1 MTDKYEPR
9 VGDLL
14 VYSSNV
20 YRLVA
25 VKDKKYAK
33 YADVRREYVITAGG
47 LVQKDDG
54 DILSDIRVSCFERQI
69 HLKAKVV

>member
-1 MTDKYEPR
+1 MTDNYEPR

-14 VYSSNV
+14 VYGTNV

-25 VKDKKYAK
+25 VKVKK
-33 YADVRREYVITAGG
+33 YADVRREYVITASG
-47 LVQKDDG
+47 LVQKNDK

-69 HLKAKVV
+69 HLKARVV

>member
-14 VYSSNV
+14 VYGSSV

-25 VKDKKYAK
+25 VKDKKYA
-33 YADVRREYVITAGG
+33 DVRREYVITNGKI
-47 LVQKDDG
+47 VQKDDG
-54 DILSDIRVSCFERQI
+54 DILSDIRVSCFERQL
-69 HLKAKVV
+69 HLKARVV

>member
-14 VYSSNV
+14 VYGSSV

-25 VKDKKYAK
+25 VKDKKYA
-33 YADVRREYVITAGG
+33 DVRREYVITASG

-54 DILSDIRVSCFERQI
+54 DILSDIRVSCFERQL
-69 HLKAKVV
+69 HLKARVV

>member
-14 VYSSNV
+14 VYGSNV

-25 VKDKKYAK
+25 VKDRK
-33 YADVRREYVITAGG
+33 YADVRREYVITMDG
-47 LVQKDDG
+47 LLQKDDG
-54 DILSDIRVSCFERQI
+54 DILSDIRVSCFERQL

>member
-14 VYSSNV
+14 VYGASV

-25 VKDKKYAK
+25 VKDKKYA
-33 YADVRREYVITAGG
+33 DVRREYVITASG

-69 HLKAKVV
+69 HLKARVV

>member
-14 VYSSNV
+14 VYGMNV

-25 VKDKKYAK
+25 VKDRK
-33 YADVRREYVITAGG
+33 YADVRREYVITMDG

-54 DILSDIRVSCFERQI
+54 DILPDIRVSCFERQI

>member
-14 VYSSNV
+14 VYGTNV

-25 VKDKKYAK
+25 VKDKKYA
-33 YADVRREYVITAGG
+33 DVRREYVIEKGKI
-47 LVQKDDG
+47 VQKDDG
-54 DILSDIRVSCFERQI
+54 YILSDIRVSCFERQI
-69 HLKAKVV
+69 HLKARVV

>member
-14 VYSSNV
+14 VYGTNA
-20 YRLVA
+20 YRLV
-25 VKDKKYAK
+25 
-33 YADVRREYVITAGG
+33 ADVRREYVITAGG

-54 DILSDIRVSCFERQI
+54 DILPDIRVSCFERQI
-69 HLKAKVV
+69 HLKARVV

>member
-14 VYSSNV
+14 VCGTKV

-25 VKDKKYAK
+25 VKDKK

-47 LVQKDDG
+47 LVQKNDK

-69 HLKAKVV
+69 HLKARVV

>member
-14 VYSSNV
+14 VYGSSV

-25 VKDKKYAK
+25 VKDKKYA
-33 YADVRREYVITAGG
+33 DVRREYVITASG
-47 LVQKDDG
+47 LVQKNDK
-54 DILSDIRVSCFERQI
+54 DILSDICVSCFERQI
-69 HLKAKVV
+69 HLKARVV

>member
-25 VKDKKYAK
+25 VKDKKYA
-33 YADVRREYVITAGG
+33 DVRREYVITASG
-47 LVQKDDG
+47 LVQKKRWG
-54 DILSDIRVSCFERQI
+54 YLIRYSRIVF
-69 HLKAKVV
+69 

>member
-14 VYSSNV
+14 VYGSNV

-25 VKDKKYAK
+25 VKDKE
-33 YADVRREYVITAGG
+33 YADVRREYVITASG
-47 LVQKDDG
+47 LVQKNDK

-69 HLKAKVV
+69 HLKARVV

>member
-14 VYSSNV
+14 VYGSNV

-25 VKDKKYAK
+25 VKDKKC
-33 YADVRREYVITAGG
+33 ADVRREYVITASG
-47 LVQKDDG
+47 LVQKEDG
-54 DILSDIRVSCFERQI
+54 GYLI
-69 HLKAKVV
+69 

>member
-14 VYSSNV
+14 VYGMNV

-25 VKDKKYAK
+25 IKDRK
-33 YADVRREYVITAGG
+33 YADVRREYVITMDG

-54 DILSDIRVSCFERQI
+54 DI
-69 HLKAKVV
+69 

>member
-14 VYSSNV
+14 VYGTNV

-25 VKDKKYAK
+25 VKDRK
-33 YADVRREYVITAGG
+33 YADDRREYVITTDG
-47 LVQKDDG
+47 LIQKDDG
-54 DILSDIRVSCFERQI
+54 DILPDIRVSCFERQL

>member
-1 MTDKYEPR
+1 MTDKYKPR

-14 VYSSNV
+14 VYGSNV

-25 VKDKKYAK
+25 VKDKKYA
-33 YADVRREYVITAGG
+33 DVRREYVITKGKI
-47 LVQKDDG
+47 VQKDDG
-54 DILSDIRVSCFERQI
+54 DILSDIRVSCFERQL

>member
-14 VYSSNV
+14 VYGSSV

-25 VKDKKYAK
+25 VKDKKC
-33 YADVRREYVITAGG
+33 ADVRCEYVITAGG
-47 LVQKDDG
+47 LVQKRRWRH
-54 DILSDIRVSCFERQI
+54 LIRYSRIVF
-69 HLKAKVV
+69 

>member
-14 VYSSNV
+14 VYGTNV

-25 VKDKKYAK
+25 IKDRNRK
-33 YADVRREYVITAGG
+33 YADVRREYVITMDG

-54 DILSDIRVSCFERQI
+54 NILPDILVSCFERQL

>member
-14 VYSSNV
+14 VYGSNV

-25 VKDKKYAK
+25 VKDKKC
-33 YADVRREYVITAGG
+33 ADVRCEYVITASG
-47 LVQKDDG
+47 LVKKEDG

-69 HLKAKVV
+69 HLKARVV

>member
-1 MTDKYEPR
+1 MTERYEPH

-14 VYSSNV
+14 VYGTNV

-25 VKDKKYAK
+25 VKDKK

-47 LVQKDDG
+47 LVQKRRWG
-54 DILSDIRVSCFERQI
+54 HLIRYSCIVF
-69 HLKAKVV
+69 

>member
-14 VYSSNV
+14 VYGMNV

-25 VKDKKYAK
+25 VKDRK
-33 YADVRREYVITAGG
+33 YADVRREYVITMDG

-54 DILSDIRVSCFERQI
+54 DILPDIRVSCFERQF

>member
-14 VYSSNV
+14 VYGMNV

-25 VKDKKYAK
+25 VKDRK
-33 YADVRREYVITAGG
+33 YADVRREYVITAGR

>member
-14 VYSSNV
+14 VYGSNV

-25 VKDKKYAK
+25 VKDKKYA
-33 YADVRREYVITAGG
+33 DVRREYVITNGKII
-47 LVQKDDG
+47 QKDDG

>member
-14 VYSSNV
+14 VYGSTV

-25 VKDKKYAK
+25 VKDKKYA
-33 YADVRREYVITAGG
+33 DVRREYVITASG
-47 LVQKDDG
+47 LVQKNDK

-69 HLKAKVV
+69 HLKARVV

>member
-14 VYSSNV
+14 VYGTNV

-25 VKDKKYAK
+25 VKDKKYA
-33 YADVRREYVITAGG
+33 DVRREYVIEKGKI
-47 LVQKDDG
+47 VQKDDG
-54 DILSDIRVSCFERQI
+54 DILFDIRVSCFERQI
-69 HLKAKVV
+69 HLKARVV

>member
-14 VYSSNV
+14 VYGSTV

-25 VKDKKYAK
+25 VKDKKYA
-33 YADVRREYVITAGG
+33 DVRREYVITNGKI
-47 LVQKDDG
+47 VQKDDG

-69 HLKAKVV
+69 HLKARVV

>member
-1 MTDKYEPR
+1 MTERYEPH

-14 VYSSNV
+14 VYGTNV

-25 VKDKKYAK
+25 VKDKK

-54 DILSDIRVSCFERQI
+54 DILPDIRVSCFERQI

>member
-1 MTDKYEPR
+1 MTDKYEPH

-14 VYSSNV
+14 VYGMNV

-25 VKDKKYAK
+25 VKDKKC
-33 YADVRREYVITAGG
+33 ADVRREYVITASG

-54 DILSDIRVSCFERQI
+54 DVLSDIRVSCFERQL
-69 HLKAKVV
+69 HLKARVV

>member
-1 MTDKYEPR
+1 MTDNYEPR

-14 VYSSNV
+14 VYGTNV

-25 VKDKKYAK
+25 VKDKKYA
-33 YADVRREYVITAGG
+33 DVRREYVIANGKI
-47 LVQKDDG
+47 VQKDDG

-69 HLKAKVV
+69 HLKARVV

>member
-14 VYSSNV
+14 VYGMNV

-25 VKDKKYAK
+25 VKDKKYA
-33 YADVRREYVITAGG
+33 DVRREYVITASG

-54 DILSDIRVSCFERQI
+54 DIISDVRVSCFERQI
-69 HLKAKVV
+69 HLKARVV

>member
-14 VYSSNV
+14 VYGMNV

-25 VKDKKYAK
+25 VKDKNMPMFA
-33 YADVRREYVITAGG
+33 VNM
-47 LVQKDDG
+47 
-54 DILSDIRVSCFERQI
+54 
-69 HLKAKVV
+69 

>member
-14 VYSSNV
+14 VYGSKV
-20 YRLVA
+20 FRLVA
-25 VKDKKYAK
+25 VKDKK

-47 LVQKDDG
+47 LVQKDEG

>member
-14 VYSSNV
+14 VYGTNV
-20 YRLVA
+20 YRIVA
-25 VKDKKYAK
+25 VKDKK
-33 YADVRREYVITAGG
+33 YADVRREYVITNGKI
-47 LVQKDDG
+47 VQKDDG

-69 HLKAKVV
+69 HLKARVV